1 MAKRAVGV
9 FLVLLFASQTAFAQ
23 DIGAVRERQNFRN
36 TQSRV
41 ETGETLD
48 AGVARLAAKA
58 AFSPSPP
65 PSQQELLDILLF
77 ISLRDRQ
84 GHGA

>member
-23 DIGAVRERQNFRN
+23 DTNAVRGAPHLRN
-36 TQSRV
+36 VQS

-77 ISLRDRQ
+77 ISLRNRQ